1 MAGQQHDSAPSRP
14 PAPVPLR
21 YQHRLC
27 PSRRRGR
34 VQLLAGDRLDAPHP
48 DLNSPFHTS
57 HLGRVWPDDHP
68 SSQSGRGPVSGP
80 RSARQGHTKARWRGA
95 GRSLERTSSRPG
107 RWPVSGG
114 GPVPGWLNVLVIL
127 FFWNAAK
134 FAWLATLSPFF
145 LLAHRLWSARDESSA
160 HRHQSEPGS
169 SSTPCSPR
177 PAVSTPAARSRTPSP
192 SWCSAQPSWPPCA
205 ERPAEYTSALAGP
218 AQSCE
223 LCAEGCEFG
232 PGGR

>member
-1 MAGQQHDSAPSRP
+1 MLTLMWNLSAAIRGILRFYMPTNIAIDLLRTP
-14 PAPVPLR
+14 RGLKWAVPVALVAVPAYLFAMSICATIV
-21 YQHRLC
+21 
-27 PSRRRGR
+27 
-34 VQLLAGDRLDAPHP
+34 
-48 DLNSPFHTS
+48 
-57 HLGRVWPDDHP
+57 
-68 SSQSGRGPVSGP
+68 GRGG
-80 RSARQGHTKARWRGA
+80 
-95 GRSLERTSSRPG
+95 
-107 RWPVSGG
+107 
-114 GPVPGWLNVLVIL
+114 PGWLNVLVIL

-192 SWCSAQPSWPPCA
+192 SWCSAQPSWSPCA
-205 ERPAEYTSALAGP
+205 ERPAEYTSALADP

-223 LCAEGCEFG
+223 LCAEGREFG